1 VKPPAFRYYDPRS
14 IDEAV
19 DLLGRLENARPLAGG
34 QSLMAML
41 NLRYIFPDHLIDL
54 NRIVELA
61 GITREGDEIRIGAM
75 TRQRAIQDSEL
86 VQGSLPLLVEALG
99 HVGHRQTRNRGTIG
113 GSLCHLDPAAEQVAV
128 ANNLDAQIEITGAQ
142 GARALP
148 LAQFTV
154 GFMTPALQPG
164 DLVTA
169 VRFPVPPPGHGYSF
183 VELAR
188 RHGDFAIVS
197 AAATLVCDPDGR
209 ITRAAVTLGGVGPVP
224 QRLVDA
230 EKILVRGA
238 PGDDCFKEAAHAARS
253 LEALE
258 DSLVPAWYR
267 QKVAVVMVGRCLA
280 TAYARATRR
289 GNG

>member
-1 VKPPAFRYYDPRS
+1 MKPPAFRYYDPRS

-61 GITREGDEIRIGAM
+61 GITLEGAEVRIGAM
-75 TRQRAIQDSEL
+75 TRQRDIQDSAI
-86 VQGSLPLLVEALG
+86 VQGCLPLLVEALS

-128 ANNLDAQIEITGAQ
+128 ANNLDAQVEITDAVGV
-142 GARALP
+142 RTLP
-148 LAQFTV
+148 LMQFTL

-183 VELAR
+183 MELAR

-197 AAATLVCDPDGR
+197 AAATLVCDANGR
-209 ITRAAVTLGGVGPVP
+209 ITRAAVTLGGVGPIP

-238 PGDDCFKEAAHAARS
+238 LGDDCFKEAAQVARGF
-253 LEALE
+253 EALE

-267 QKVAVVMVGRCLA
+267 QNVAVVMVGRCLA
-280 TAYARATRR
+280 IAYARATRR
-289 GNG
+289 VDG